1 MSSSCVVMIS
11 VVVRSRSAKRVVKLT
26 KHRAILVTG
35 ARPNFMK
42 VKPVLDAL
50 EKRGVD
56 CVLVHT
62 GQHYDAMLSQV
73 FFDELGIRPADIH
86 LNIGSGSHAEQT
98 AAVMVAFEKV
108 VADEQPDAVVVFG
121 DINSTLAC
129 ALVGAKAGCMV
140 THVEAGLR
148 SRDWSMPEEI
158 NRVATDR
165 ISDLLLAPS
174 PDGVENLEAEGF
186 PAEKLRLAGNVMIDT
201 LLTNLERA
209 RERPVLDELGLTR
222 KGFGLVTLH
231 RPANVDDPGELAQ
244 LLDALGTIAAECPL
258 VFPVHPRTQHQLEG
272 VDIPAGIQI
281 TEPFGYLDFVA
292 LQDAASIVMTDSGG
306 IQEETTVLGTPCL
319 TLRDNTERPITVTE
333 GTNTVVG
340 RDPEVIIREARIRLN
355 DGWPVR
361 RPALW
366 DGAAGDRCATAI
378 IETLD
383 ARRAGTDRNEGCD

>member
-1 MSSSCVVMIS
+1 MIRETLTLPERS
-11 VVVRSRSAKRVVKLT
+11 VYSRDGSKAAMRVGNLT
-26 KHRAILVTG
+26 KHTAILVAG

-50 EKRGVD
+50 EQRGVD
-56 CVLVHT
+56 CILLHT
-62 GQHYDAMLSQV
+62 GQHYDAKLSQV

-86 LNIGSGSHAEQT
+86 LNVGSGSHAEQT
-98 AAVMVAFEKV
+98 GAVMVAFEKV
-108 VADEQPDAVVVFG
+108 VEEQHPDAVIVFG

-129 ALVGAKAGCMV
+129 ALVGAKAGAMV

-165 ISDLLLAPS
+165 VSDLLLAPS

-186 PAEKLRLAGNVMIDT
+186 PAEKIRLVGNVMIDT
-201 LLTNLERA
+201 LLANVERA
-209 RERPVLDELGLTR
+209 RARPVLDELGLAR

-231 RPANVDDPGELAQ
+231 RPANVDDPAELAQ
-244 LLDALGTIAAECPL
+244 LLGALGTVSEECPL
-258 VFPVHPRTQHQLEG
+258 VFPVHPRTRQQLEG
-272 VDIPAGIQI
+272 VDIPKGLII

-292 LQDAASIVMTDSGG
+292 LQDAAALVMTDSGG

-319 TLRDNTERPITVTE
+319 TLRDNTERPITITE

-340 RDPEVIIREARIRLN
+340 RDPEVIVREARIRLN

-361 RPALW
+361 RPELW
-366 DGAAGDRCATAI
+366 DGKAGDRCAEAI

-383 ARRAGTDRNEGCD
+383 ARAAGAR